1 MISRKIEEF
10 TRKSSMI
17 RAMFEEG
24 NRLKKL
30 YGEDN
35 VFDFSIGNPE
45 IEPPEPVQLALLK
58 VVESEIP
65 GKHRYMSNAG
75 YDFACAAI
83 AEYVNKYKGS
93 KLTPSHIVMTVG
105 AAGALNV
112 VLKTILDPGDEVI
125 VFSPYF
131 VEYGFYIDN
140 YAGKTV
146 VIPTD
151 SETFQP
157 DPVLLE
163 KTITKNTKAILINTP
178 NNPTGVI
185 YSEEVLQ
192 KLNEVIE
199 KKQKEY
205 NSTLYVISGEPYD
218 RIVYDG
224 AVVPSVF
231 KAFKNSIIVNSFSK
245 SLALPGERIGYIAVN
260 DRIDDVETFM
270 SGLILCNR
278 ILGYVNAPALMQRV
292 VAECADQ
299 VVDPAI
305 YQERRDLLYNHLV
318 SLGFSCV
325 KPQGAFYLFPKTPI
339 EDDVEFA
346 RRAAKYNL
354 LVVPG
359 SGFGCPGHVRI
370 SYCVSKKT
378 ILNSFEAFEKLA
390 KEFK

>member
-1 MISRKIEEF
+1 
-10 TRKSSMI
+10 
-17 RAMFEEG
+17 
-24 NRLKKL
+24 
-30 YGEDN
+30 
-35 VFDFSIGNPE
+35 
-45 IEPPEPVQLALLK
+45 
-58 VVESEIP
+58 
-65 GKHRYMSNAG
+65 
-75 YDFACAAI
+75 
-83 AEYVNKYKGS
+83 
-93 KLTPSHIVMTVG
+93 
-105 AAGALNV
+105 
-112 VLKTILDPGDEVI
+112 
-125 VFSPYF
+125 
-131 VEYGFYIDN
+131 
-140 YAGKTV
+140 
-146 VIPTD
+146 
-151 SETFQP
+151 
-157 DPVLLE
+157 
-163 KTITKNTKAILINTP
+163 
-178 NNPTGVI
+178 
-185 YSEEVLQ
+185 
-192 KLNEVIE
+192 
-199 KKQKEY
+199 
-205 NSTLYVISGEPYD
+205 
-218 RIVYDG
+218 
-224 AVVPSVF
+224 
-231 KAFKNSIIVNSFSK
+231 
-245 SLALPGERIGYIAVN
+245 
-260 DRIDDVETFM
+260 M

>member
-1 MISRKIEEF
+1 MISKKIREF
-10 TRKSSMI
+10 SKSSSMI

-30 YGEDN
+30 YGDDN
-35 VFDFSIGNPE
+35 VFDLSIGNPE
-45 IEPPEPVQLALLK
+45 IEPPETVQHTITELA
-58 VVESEIP
+58 ESYIP

-75 YDFACAAI
+75 YDFTRSAI

-93 KLTPSHIVMTVG
+93 HLTANHVVMTVG

-140 YAGKTV
+140 YEGKTV
-146 VIPTD
+146 TVPTD
-151 SETFQP
+151 SDNFEPNP
-157 DPVLLE
+157 DVLY
-163 KTITKNTKAILINTP
+163 KAITKNTKAILINNP

-185 YSEEVLQ
+185 YSEKVMQEI
-192 KLNEVIE
+192 NGVIE
-199 KKQKEY
+199 KRQAEF
-205 NSTLYVISGEPYD
+205 NTTIYVLSDEPYD

-224 AVVPSVF
+224 ATVPSIF
-231 KAFKNSIIVNSFSK
+231 RIFKNSIIVNSFSK

-260 DRIDDVETFM
+260 DKMEDFDQLM

-278 ILGYVNAPALMQRV
+278 ILGYVNAPAFMQRV
-292 VAECADQ
+292 VAQCCHQAVEPS
-299 VVDPAI
+299 V
-305 YQERRDLLYNHLV
+305 YQKRRDLLYNHLIG
-318 SLGFSCV
+318 LGFSCV
-325 KPQGAFYLFPKTPI
+325 KPQGAFYLFPKTLI

-346 RRAAKYNL
+346 NRATKYNL

-359 SGFGCPGHVRI
+359 TGFGCPGHIRI
-370 SYCVSKKT
+370 SYCVSMKT
-378 ILNSFEAFEKLA
+378 LEGSLNAFDKLVN
-390 KEFK
+390 EFR